1 MEFPQCKVKSVKA
14 DIAAGELKI
23 AFSLAINDENME
35 AAEALALYVDK
46 DDGKVELRIIPQQ
59 PPLKGLL
66 PTSAGLVAEEKDDE

>member
-1 MEFPQCKVKSVKA
+1 MEFLQCKPTGVKA
-14 DIAAGELKI
+14 DIASGELKLT
-23 AFSLAINDENME
+23 FSVKLNDENME